1 MPAFA
6 KNRTPSTDTKKPS
19 KAAFFKV
26 QAKLKMGQSGDKY
39 EQEADTVAQQVVE
52 NTHGNSATKVQ
63 QKPLAQTIKPGIQ
76 LKALEEDQ
84 VQKKSEEEETVQAK
98 EEEETVQ
105 AKTEENEEETLQAKS
120 QTTAT
125 PSTSIQER
133 LKNNKHNG
141 EPMAPATQ
149 TRMEQNFGTNLS
161 DVRIHTDA
169 NAQKMS
175 ADLGAQAFT
184 SGRDIYFNEG
194 KYTPG
199 SPEGDG
205 LLAHELT
212 HTIQQGAIATNKSI
226 KINSVKP
233 NKATVSS
240 KETAVPKQDSISEP
254 VKQNS
259 EETKKEGFQSQE
271 NSAQTETQDPKYP
284 TSAQENEAFQEL
296 TESITN
302 RSRAAQTTP
311 DADVSAQA
319 GAAAAPRAAN
329 EQMGGAQANQVEVMN
344 AQEPGVFDAVSFKNR
359 LMERIEAMQLP
370 ANEEEADDFESN
382 NDIDSVTQAGVGMAN
397 AESQQASGAIN
408 QATSTAPD
416 PNSVAQRE
424 VANIP
429 EAPVGQRPATVN
441 ANAAAPP
448 PRPDS
453 QVQAPLQQNVNEI
466 DQQLEANQVTDDMLH
481 NSNEPAFGNALNATN
496 EARDHANQ
504 APAAFR
510 ASEHASLTSAQN
522 SAQQNS
528 NSQLNAMHNSRAASL
543 GSAQLEQQNTATANS
558 AARER
563 IASEINMLFES
574 TKNAV
579 ETILSELEEQV
590 ASKFTTAAE
599 KAKKVFEDYVARKID
614 AYKAERYSGP
624 GGAVTWV
631 GDAFTGLPEEVNAF
645 FEEGREKYIE
655 AMDSELTSMAEYIA
669 QKLTEAK
676 TKITEGKQ
684 QIADYVASQP
694 QELQDIAEEAAGT
707 IQSRFD
713 DLENAVNSKQDEL
726 IESLAQQY
734 QESLA
739 EIDARIEEMQ
749 AENRGLIDMAM
760 GAVMG
765 VIQTIINIKNMLTNL
780 LSAALEAI
788 GAIISDPI
796 GFLMNL
802 IRGVKEGFLNFGTN
816 IMTHLMNGL
825 VTWLTGALGPMGI
838 TIPEDI
844 FSLKGIFSLVMQVLG
859 LTWDYMRQKAVKLLG
874 EPVVQ
879 ALELGFELFQIIR
892 TEGIAGIWEYIK
904 EQFTDLKETVIE
916 GIQDMIITTVV
927 DAGIKWV
934 LGLMSPAGAF
944 VKAAMMIIDIVKFF
958 IERGSQIMALVN
970 AFIEGVKA
978 VASGNVGAIASKI
991 EEALGRAVPV
1001 IIGFLASLLGISGLA
1016 RKVQNLIQRIRQRID
1031 KAIDKLI
1038 LKAKKAFSKLVR
1050 KGKAAAGKFV
1060 DWLGIKKRFKTKD
1073 GKAHKVFL
1081 EEKGGKTEI
1090 MVQSE
1095 KQLVGERLL
1104 KAKQETQAMD
1114 DGEEKNKRLVAEA
1127 NIDTY
1132 LSETRAI
1139 TRKINKEE
1147 AKGAPDA
1154 TKIDNCKEK
1163 LEQKLIST
1171 ADDLETIGVEPGSV
1185 GTGDNAM
1192 LQEIGK
1198 KYLKKNNTEL
1208 SVYGQ
1213 NHEALVNTSGY
1224 HFSSSNNK
1232 KIIVRKE
1239 ASDAFPKLSFDE
1251 EGKLKLG
1258 SSSGSSTP
1266 EHTNYIPKKKKVWEE
1281 NGKYI
1286 VEYHTK
1292 KYDDEG
1298 KEIKEGID
1306 PKFRID
1312 ITYAQALEGSPDEIE
1327 TRQVKGERLKLKPT
1341 GGGRG
1346 KTDSAQA
1353 GFHNA
1358 HLIADRFGGSGKNS
1372 AMNIYPSSPLYN
1384 TKDMKGKEDTIA
1396 NLLSNPSSTHRTA
1409 NFDMSVKATIRGE
1422 KANRSALQA
1431 MINEEAKKD
1440 NELQVTD
1447 INRDMANDLTTLVRK
1462 DILGKPGQFQNVLYK
1477 VNSKIM
1483 DSDNPEAG
1491 EKEKNITKSIG
1502 IDTGYTDLIN
1512 KLLKEK

>member
-6 KNRTPSTDTKKPS
+6 KNRTSSTDTKKPS

-39 EQEADTVAQQVVE
+39 EQEADNVAQQVVE

-105 AKTEENEEETLQAKS
+105 AKTEENEEETLQAKL

-184 SGRDIYFNEG
+184 SCRDIYFNEG
-194 KYTPG
+194 KYAPG

-205 LLAHELT
+205 LLAHEVT
-212 HTIQQGAIATNKSI
+212 HTIQQGAIAANKSVTT
-226 KINSVKP
+226 SPSKP
-233 NKATVSS
+233 KKATVSS

-259 EETKKEGFQSQE
+259 EETKKEQFLSQK
-271 NSAQTETQDPKYP
+271 NSAQSDTQDPKYP
-284 TSAQENEAFQEL
+284 ASAQENEAFQEL

-311 DADVSAQA
+311 DAEISAQA

-329 EQMGGAQANQVEVMN
+329 EQMGSAQANQVEVMN

-370 ANEEEADDFESN
+370 SNEEEADDFESN
-382 NDIDSVTQAGVGMAN
+382 NNIDSVTQAGVGMAN
-397 AESQQASGAIN
+397 AESQQASGAID

-416 PNSVAQRE
+416 PNSVTQRE

-429 EAPVGQRPATVN
+429 EAPVGQRPASVN

-448 PRPDS
+448 PRPDR

-466 DQQLEANQVTDDMLH
+466 DQQLEANQVTEDMLH
-481 NSNEPAFGNALNATN
+481 NSNEPTFGNALNATN

-504 APAAFR
+504 ALTAFR
-510 ASEHASLTSAQN
+510 ASEQASLTSAQN

-528 NSQLNAMHNSRAASL
+528 NSQLNAMHNSRASSL

-563 IASEINMLFES
+563 IASEINTLFES

-590 ASKFTTAAE
+590 ASKFTTAAK
-599 KAKKVFEDYVARKID
+599 KAKKVFEAYVAQKMD
-614 AYKAERYSGP
+614 AYKAERYSGL

-655 AMDSELTSMAEYIA
+655 AMDSELTSIAEYIA

-734 QESLA
+734 QKSLA
-739 EIDARIEEMQ
+739 EVDARIEEMQ

-760 GAVMG
+760 GAVLG

-859 LTWDYMRQKAVKLLG
+859 LTWNYMRQKAVKLLG

-1038 LKAKKAFSKLVR
+1038 LKAKKAFKKLGNKV
-1050 KGKAAAGKFV
+1050 KSGVQKFIEWWRV
-1060 DWLGIKKRFKTKD
+1060 KKKFRGQDDKTHTLYFEGNESNPILTVASNPTPFTTFISSVVIGED
-1073 GKAHKVFL
+1073 PNG
-1081 EEKGGKTEI
+1081 
-1090 MVQSE
+1090 E
-1095 KQLVGERLL
+1095 KQ
-1104 KAKQETQAMD
+1104 KAKD
-1114 DGEEKNKRLVAEA
+1114 EA
-1127 NIDTY
+1127 VQIASSIDT
-1132 LSETRAI
+1132 TKRAPLEG
-1139 TRKINKEE
+1139 TTEE
-1147 AKGAPDA
+1147 AKNKSRQD
-1154 TKIDNCKEK
+1154 KKEK
-1163 LEQKLIST
+1163 LEGLLSDLSKRAEKLFGLDVSELPTTKIFKQDAT
-1171 ADDLETIGVEPGSV
+1171 TKGDDTV
-1185 GTGDNAM
+1185 GTEMIAEPLTQKGSGGSIPTSRKHKLFDKLLKRRLGGSSYYIRGHLLNHNTHGPGKWTNMTPLSKEGNKNHESLVESLVKAAVSSGAIVKYSVKPDYSRNA
-1192 LQEIGK
+1192 LATPSSAPADIQQIREAEQHVPTKLVCEAIIIRKKENSFEKTQEIV
-1198 KYLKKNNTEL
+1198 KKNVDNPIDTTITNYQLDSEKKQPVKL
-1208 SVYGQ
+1208 KTDTKD
-1213 NHEALVNTSGY
+1213 HIAANTSGI
-1224 HFSSSNNK
+1224 SRVSINRIK
-1232 KIIVRKE
+1232 DAVDKIDNLKYYDQIIAILNSPAAESGVE
-1239 ASDAFPKLSFDE
+1239 KL
-1251 EGKLKLG
+1251 
-1258 SSSGSSTP
+1258 
-1266 EHTNYIPKKKKVWEE
+1266 
-1281 NGKYI
+1281 
-1286 VEYHTK
+1286 
-1292 KYDDEG
+1292 
-1298 KEIKEGID
+1298 
-1306 PKFRID
+1306 R
-1312 ITYAQALEGSPDEIE
+1312 
-1327 TRQVKGERLKLKPT
+1327 
-1341 GGGRG
+1341 
-1346 KTDSAQA
+1346 
-1353 GFHNA
+1353 
-1358 HLIADRFGGSGKNS
+1358 
-1372 AMNIYPSSPLYN
+1372 AMNN
-1384 TKDMKGKEDTIA
+1384 
-1396 NLLSNPSSTHRTA
+1396 
-1409 NFDMSVKATIRGE
+1409 
-1422 KANRSALQA
+1422 
-1431 MINEEAKKD
+1431 
-1440 NELQVTD
+1440 VTL
-1447 INRDMANDLTTLVRK
+1447 N
-1462 DILGKPGQFQNVLYK
+1462 
-1477 VNSKIM
+1477 
-1483 DSDNPEAG
+1483 
-1491 EKEKNITKSIG
+1491 
-1502 IDTGYTDLIN
+1502 
-1512 KLLKEK
+1512 

>member
-1 MPAFA
+1 
-6 KNRTPSTDTKKPS
+6 
-19 KAAFFKV
+19 
-26 QAKLKMGQSGDKY
+26 
-39 EQEADTVAQQVVE
+39 
-52 NTHGNSATKVQ
+52 
-63 QKPLAQTIKPGIQ
+63 
-76 LKALEEDQ
+76 
-84 VQKKSEEEETVQAK
+84 
-98 EEEETVQ
+98 
-105 AKTEENEEETLQAKS
+105 
-120 QTTAT
+120 
-125 PSTSIQER
+125 
-133 LKNNKHNG
+133 
-141 EPMAPATQ
+141 
-149 TRMEQNFGTNLS
+149 
-161 DVRIHTDA
+161 
-169 NAQKMS
+169 
-175 ADLGAQAFT
+175 
-184 SGRDIYFNEG
+184 
-194 KYTPG
+194 
-199 SPEGDG
+199 
-205 LLAHELT
+205 
-212 HTIQQGAIATNKSI
+212 
-226 KINSVKP
+226 
-233 NKATVSS
+233 
-240 KETAVPKQDSISEP
+240 
-254 VKQNS
+254 
-259 EETKKEGFQSQE
+259 
-271 NSAQTETQDPKYP
+271 
-284 TSAQENEAFQEL
+284 
-296 TESITN
+296 
-302 RSRAAQTTP
+302 
-311 DADVSAQA
+311 
-319 GAAAAPRAAN
+319 
-329 EQMGGAQANQVEVMN
+329 
-344 AQEPGVFDAVSFKNR
+344 
-359 LMERIEAMQLP
+359 
-370 ANEEEADDFESN
+370 
-382 NDIDSVTQAGVGMAN
+382 
-397 AESQQASGAIN
+397 
-408 QATSTAPD
+408 
-416 PNSVAQRE
+416 
-424 VANIP
+424 
-429 EAPVGQRPATVN
+429 
-441 ANAAAPP
+441 
-448 PRPDS
+448 
-453 QVQAPLQQNVNEI
+453 
-466 DQQLEANQVTDDMLH
+466 
-481 NSNEPAFGNALNATN
+481 
-496 EARDHANQ
+496 
-504 APAAFR
+504 
-510 ASEHASLTSAQN
+510 
-522 SAQQNS
+522 
-528 NSQLNAMHNSRAASL
+528 
-543 GSAQLEQQNTATANS
+543 
-558 AARER
+558 
-563 IASEINMLFES
+563 
-574 TKNAV
+574 
-579 ETILSELEEQV
+579 
-590 ASKFTTAAE
+590 
-599 KAKKVFEDYVARKID
+599 
-614 AYKAERYSGP
+614 
-624 GGAVTWV
+624 
-631 GDAFTGLPEEVNAF
+631 
-645 FEEGREKYIE
+645 
-655 AMDSELTSMAEYIA
+655 MDSELTSIAEYIA
-669 QKLTEAK
+669 HKLTKAK

-739 EIDARIEEMQ
+739 EVDARIEEMQ

-780 LSAALEAI
+780 LSAALDAI

-796 GFLMNL
+796 GFLINL

-838 TIPEDI
+838 TIPDDI

-978 VASGNVGAIASKI
+978 VASGNVGAIASQI

-1154 TKIDNCKEK
+1154 TKIEKCKK
-1163 LEQKLIST
+1163 ALEQKLIT
-1171 ADDLETIGVEPGSV
+1171 IAGDLETIGVEPGSV

-1258 SSSGSSTP
+1258 SSSSSSTP
-1266 EHTNYIPKKKKVWEE
+1266 EHTNYIPKEKKVWEE

-1341 GGGRG
+1341 GGSRG

-1396 NLLSNPSSTHRTA
+1396 NLLSNPSSTHSTA

-1440 NELQVTD
+1440 NELQVTN
-1447 INRDMANDLTTLVRK
+1447 INRDMANDLTTLVRN

-1477 VNSKIM
+1477 VNSKII
-1483 DSDNPEAG
+1483 DSDNPESG

>member
-6 KNRTPSTDTKKPS
+6 KNRTPSTDTKKSS

-52 NTHGNSATKVQ
+52 NTHGNSTAKVQ

-76 LKALEEDQ
+76 LKALEEET
-84 VQKKSEEEETVQAK
+84 VQKKSEEEETVQAR

-120 QTTAT
+120 QTSAT
-125 PSTSIQER
+125 PTTNIQES

-161 DVRIHTDA
+161 DVSIHTDA
-169 NAQKMS
+169 NAKKMS

-194 KYTPG
+194 KYAPR
-199 SPEGDG
+199 SPEGDA

-212 HTIQQGAIATNKSI
+212 HTIQQGAIATNKSAKTNSI
-226 KINSVKP
+226 KPK
-233 NKATVSS
+233 KAIVAS
-240 KETAVPKQDSISEP
+240 KETAVPKQDSISGS

-259 EETKKEGFQSQE
+259 EETKKVEFQSQE
-271 NSAQTETQDPKYP
+271 NSEQSDTQDPKYP

-311 DADVSAQA
+311 DAEVSAQA

-359 LMERIEAMQLP
+359 LMQRIEAMQLP

-382 NDIDSVTQAGVGMAN
+382 NDINSVTQAGVMMAN

-429 EAPVGQRPATVN
+429 EAPVGQRPAPLN

-448 PRPDS
+448 TRPDS
-453 QVQAPLQQNVNEI
+453 QVQAPLEQNVNEI
-466 DQQLEANQVTDDMLH
+466 NQQLDANQVTDEMLD
-481 NSNEPAFGNALNATN
+481 NSNEPTFGSALSATN

-504 APAAFR
+504 APTAFR
-510 ASEHASLTSAQN
+510 ASEQASLTSAQN

-563 IASEINMLFES
+563 IASEINTLFES
-574 TKNAV
+574 TKNLV

-599 KAKKVFEDYVARKID
+599 KAKKVFEDYVARKMD
-614 AYKAERYSGP
+614 AYKAERYSGL

-655 AMDSELTSMAEYIA
+655 AMDNELTSIAEYIA

-734 QESLA
+734 QKSLA
-739 EIDARIEEMQ
+739 EVDARIEEMQ

-760 GAVMG
+760 GAVLG

-859 LTWDYMRQKAVKLLG
+859 LTWNYMRQKAVKLLG

-1038 LKAKKAFSKLVR
+1038 LKAKKAFKKLGNKV
-1050 KGKAAAGKFV
+1050 KSGVQKFIEWWRV
-1060 DWLGIKKRFKTKD
+1060 KKKFRGQDDKTHTLYFEGNESNPILTVASNPTPFTTFISSVVIGED
-1073 GKAHKVFL
+1073 PNG
-1081 EEKGGKTEI
+1081 
-1090 MVQSE
+1090 E
-1095 KQLVGERLL
+1095 KQ
-1104 KAKQETQAMD
+1104 KAKD
-1114 DGEEKNKRLVAEA
+1114 EA
-1127 NIDTY
+1127 VQIASSIDT
-1132 LSETRAI
+1132 TKRAPLEG
-1139 TRKINKEE
+1139 TTEE
-1147 AKGAPDA
+1147 AKNKSRQD
-1154 TKIDNCKEK
+1154 KKEK
-1163 LEQKLIST
+1163 LEGLLSDLSKRAEKLFGLDVSELPTTKIFKQDAT
-1171 ADDLETIGVEPGSV
+1171 TKGDDTV
-1185 GTGDNAM
+1185 GTEMIAEPLTQKGSGGSIPTSRKHKLFDKLLKRRLGGSSYYIRGHLLNHNTHGPGKWTNMTPLSKEGNKNHESLVESLVKAAVSSGAIVKYSVKPDYSRNA
-1192 LQEIGK
+1192 LATPSSAPADIQQIREAEQHVPTKLVCEAIIIRKKENSFEKTQEIV
-1198 KYLKKNNTEL
+1198 KKNVDNPIDTTITNYQLDSEKKQPVKL
-1208 SVYGQ
+1208 KTDTKD
-1213 NHEALVNTSGY
+1213 HIAANTSGI
-1224 HFSSSNNK
+1224 SRVSINRIK
-1232 KIIVRKE
+1232 DAVDKIDNLKYYDQIIAILNSPAAESGVE
-1239 ASDAFPKLSFDE
+1239 KL
-1251 EGKLKLG
+1251 
-1258 SSSGSSTP
+1258 
-1266 EHTNYIPKKKKVWEE
+1266 
-1281 NGKYI
+1281 
-1286 VEYHTK
+1286 
-1292 KYDDEG
+1292 
-1298 KEIKEGID
+1298 
-1306 PKFRID
+1306 R
-1312 ITYAQALEGSPDEIE
+1312 
-1327 TRQVKGERLKLKPT
+1327 
-1341 GGGRG
+1341 
-1346 KTDSAQA
+1346 
-1353 GFHNA
+1353 
-1358 HLIADRFGGSGKNS
+1358 
-1372 AMNIYPSSPLYN
+1372 AMNN
-1384 TKDMKGKEDTIA
+1384 
-1396 NLLSNPSSTHRTA
+1396 
-1409 NFDMSVKATIRGE
+1409 
-1422 KANRSALQA
+1422 
-1431 MINEEAKKD
+1431 
-1440 NELQVTD
+1440 VTL
-1447 INRDMANDLTTLVRK
+1447 N
-1462 DILGKPGQFQNVLYK
+1462 
-1477 VNSKIM
+1477 
-1483 DSDNPEAG
+1483 
-1491 EKEKNITKSIG
+1491 
-1502 IDTGYTDLIN
+1502 
-1512 KLLKEK
+1512 

>member
-6 KNRTPSTDTKKPS
+6 KNRTPSTDTKKSS

-63 QKPLAQTIKPGIQ
+63 QQPLAQTIKPGIQ

-84 VQKKSEEEETVQAK
+84 VQKKSEEEETLQAK

-120 QTTAT
+120 QTTNT
-125 PSTSIQER
+125 PTTSIQER

-149 TRMEQNFGTNLS
+149 TRMEQNFGTTLS
-161 DVRIHTDA
+161 AVRIHTDA

-175 ADLGAQAFT
+175 ADIGAQAFT

-194 KYTPG
+194 KYAPG

-212 HTIQQGAIATNKSI
+212 HTIQQGAIATNKSV
-226 KINSVKP
+226 KTNSVKP

-259 EETKKEGFQSQE
+259 EATKKEGFQAQE
-271 NSAQTETQDPKYP
+271 NSAQTETQAPSYP
-284 TSAQENEAFQEL
+284 ASAQENEAFQEL

-302 RSRAAQTTP
+302 RSRAAQATP
-311 DADVSAQA
+311 NAEISAQA

-344 AQEPGVFDAVSFKNR
+344 AQEPGVFDAANFKNR

-370 ANEEEADDFESN
+370 ANEEEAGDFESN

-397 AESQQASGAIN
+397 AENQQASGAIN

-416 PNSVAQRE
+416 PNSIAQRE

-429 EAPVGQRPATVN
+429 EAPVGQRPAPVN

-448 PRPDS
+448 LRPDS

-466 DQQLEANQVTDDMLH
+466 DQQLEANEVTEDMLH
-481 NSNEPAFGNALNATN
+481 NSNEPTFGSALSATN

-504 APAAFR
+504 APTAFR
-510 ASEHASLTSAQN
+510 ASEQASLTSAQN

-528 NSQLNAMHNSRAASL
+528 NAQLNAMHNSRASSL
-543 GSAQLEQQNTATANS
+543 GNAQLDQQNTATANS

-563 IASEINMLFES
+563 IASEINTLFES

-599 KAKKVFEDYVARKID
+599 TAKKVFEDYVARKMD
-614 AYKAERYSGP
+614 AYKAERYSGL

-655 AMDSELTSMAEYIA
+655 AMDSELTSIAEYIA

-739 EIDARIEEMQ
+739 EVDARIEKMQ

-760 GAVMG
+760 VAVMG

-780 LSAALEAI
+780 LSAALHAI

-892 TEGIAGIWEYIK
+892 TEGIVGIWEYIK

-927 DAGIKWV
+927 DAGIKWI

-978 VASGNVGAIASKI
+978 VASGNIGAIASKI

-1031 KAIDKLI
+1031 KAIDKLT
-1038 LKAKKAFSKLVR
+1038 LKAKKAFKKLGNKV
-1050 KGKAAAGKFV
+1050 KSGVQKFIEWWRV
-1060 DWLGIKKRFKTKD
+1060 KKKFRGQDDKTHTLYFEGNESNPILTVASNPTPFTTFISSVVIGED
-1073 GKAHKVFL
+1073 PNG
-1081 EEKGGKTEI
+1081 
-1090 MVQSE
+1090 E
-1095 KQLVGERLL
+1095 KQ
-1104 KAKQETQAMD
+1104 KAKD
-1114 DGEEKNKRLVAEA
+1114 EA
-1127 NIDTY
+1127 VQIASSIDT
-1132 LSETRAI
+1132 TKRAPLEG
-1139 TRKINKEE
+1139 TTEE
-1147 AKGAPDA
+1147 AKNKSRLD
-1154 TKIDNCKEK
+1154 KKEK
-1163 LEQKLIST
+1163 LEALLLDLSKRAEKVFGLDVSELPTTKIFKQDATTKG
-1171 ADDLETIGVEPGSV
+1171 DDTV
-1185 GTGDNAM
+1185 GTEMIAEP
-1192 LQEIGK
+1192 LTQK
-1198 KYLKKNNTEL
+1198 
-1208 SVYGQ
+1208 
-1213 NHEALVNTSGY
+1213 
-1224 HFSSSNNK
+1224 
-1232 KIIVRKE
+1232 
-1239 ASDAFPKLSFDE
+1239 
-1251 EGKLKLG
+1251 G
-1258 SSSGSSTP
+1258 S
-1266 EHTNYIPKKKKVWEE
+1266 
-1281 NGKYI
+1281 
-1286 VEYHTK
+1286 
-1292 KYDDEG
+1292 
-1298 KEIKEGID
+1298 
-1306 PKFRID
+1306 
-1312 ITYAQALEGSPDEIE
+1312 
-1327 TRQVKGERLKLKPT
+1327 
-1341 GGGRG
+1341 
-1346 KTDSAQA
+1346 
-1353 GFHNA
+1353 
-1358 HLIADRFGGSGKNS
+1358 GGSIPTSRKHK
-1372 AMNIYPSSPLYN
+1372 L
-1384 TKDMKGKEDTIA
+1384 
-1396 NLLSNPSSTHRTA
+1396 
-1409 NFDMSVKATIRGE
+1409 FD
-1422 KANRSALQA
+1422 
-1431 MINEEAKKD
+1431 
-1440 NELQVTD
+1440 
-1447 INRDMANDLTTLVRK
+1447 
-1462 DILGKPGQFQNVLYK
+1462 
-1477 VNSKIM
+1477 
-1483 DSDNPEAG
+1483 
-1491 EKEKNITKSIG
+1491 
-1502 IDTGYTDLIN
+1502 
-1512 KLLKEK
+1512 KLLKRRLGGSSYYIRGHLLNHNTHGPGKWTNMTPLSKEGNKNHESLVESLVKAAVSSGAIVKYSVKPDYSRNELATPSSASADIQEIREAEQHVPTKLVCEAIIIRKKENSFEKTQEIVKKNVDNPIDTTITNYQLDSEKKQPVKLKTDTKDHIAANTTGISRVSINRIKDAVDKIDNLKYYDQIIATLNSPAAEAGVEKLRAMNNVTLN

>member
-1 MPAFA
+1 MPAFS

-39 EQEADTVAQQVVE
+39 EQEADNVAQQVVE

-84 VQKKSEEEETVQAK
+84 VQKKSEEEEAVQAK

-105 AKTEENEEETLQAKS
+105 AKTEENEEETLQAKL

-161 DVRIHTDA
+161 DVRIHTDV

-194 KYTPG
+194 KYAPG

-212 HTIQQGAIATNKSI
+212 HTIQQGAIANNKSV
-226 KINSVKP
+226 KTNSVKP
-233 NKATVSS
+233 KNTTASS
-240 KETAVPKQDSISEP
+240 KETAAPKQDSISEP

-259 EETKKEGFQSQE
+259 EETKKEQFQSQE
-271 NSAQTETQDPKYP
+271 NSVQTKTQDPKYP

-311 DADVSAQA
+311 DAEVSAQA

-382 NDIDSVTQAGVGMAN
+382 NNIDSVTQAGVGMAN

-429 EAPVGQRPATVN
+429 EAPVGQRPAPVN

-466 DQQLEANQVTDDMLH
+466 DQQLEANQVTEDMLH
-481 NSNEPAFGNALNATN
+481 NSNEPTFGGALSATN

-510 ASEHASLTSAQN
+510 ASEQASLTSAQN

-543 GSAQLEQQNTATANS
+543 GSTQLEQQNTATANS

-563 IASEINMLFES
+563 IASEINTLFEN

-590 ASKFTTAAE
+590 ASMFTTAAE

-614 AYKAERYSGP
+614 AYKAERYSGL

-631 GDAFTGLPEEVNAF
+631 GDAFTGLPDEVNAF

-655 AMDSELTSMAEYIA
+655 AMDSELTSIAEYIA

-694 QELQDIAEEAAGT
+694 QELQDIAEEAAGS

-739 EIDARIEEMQ
+739 EVDARIEEMQ

-970 AFIEGVKA
+970 AFIEGVRA

-1038 LKAKKAFSKLVR
+1038 LKAKKAFKKLGNKVKSGVQKFIEWWR
-1050 KGKAAAGKFV
+1050 VKKKFRGQDDKTHTLYFEGNESNPVLTVASNPTPFTSFISSVVIGEDPKGEKQKA
-1060 DWLGIKKRFKTKD
+1060 KD
-1073 GKAHKVFL
+1073 EAVQIA
-1081 EEKGGKTEI
+1081 TEI
-1090 MVQSE
+1090 D
-1095 KQLVGERLL
+1095 
-1104 KAKQETQAMD
+1104 TT
-1114 DGEEKNKRLVAEA
+1114 KRAPLEGS
-1127 NIDTY
+1127 T
-1132 LSETRAI
+1132 
-1139 TRKINKEE
+1139 EE
-1147 AKGAPDA
+1147 AKNKSRQD
-1154 TKIDNCKEK
+1154 KKEK
-1163 LEQKLIST
+1163 LEGLLSDLSKRAEKLFGLDVSELPTTKIFKQDAT
-1171 ADDLETIGVEPGSV
+1171 TKGEDTV
-1185 GTGDNAM
+1185 GTEMIAEPLTQKGSGGSIPTSRKHKLFDKLLKRRLGGSSYYIRGHLLNHNTHGPGKWTNMTPLSKEGNKNHESLVESLVKAAVSSGAIVKYSVKPDYSRNA
-1192 LQEIGK
+1192 LATPSSAPADIQEIR
-1198 KYLKKNNTEL
+1198 
-1208 SVYGQ
+1208 
-1213 NHEALVNTSGY
+1213 EAEQHVPTKLVCEA
-1224 HFSSSNNK
+1224 
-1232 KIIVRKE
+1232 IIVRKKE
-1239 ASDAFPKLSFDE
+1239 NSFEKTQEIVKKNVENPIDTSINNYQLDSE
-1251 EGKLKLG
+1251 KKQPVKLKTDNKDHIAANTTGISRVSINRIKDAVDTIDNL
-1258 SSSGSSTP
+1258 
-1266 EHTNYIPKKKKVWEE
+1266 NY
-1281 NGKYI
+1281 
-1286 VEYHTK
+1286 
-1292 KYDDEG
+1292 YDQIIE
-1298 KEIKEGID
+1298 
-1306 PKFRID
+1306 
-1312 ITYAQALEGSPDEIE
+1312 ALESPAAKAGVE
-1327 TRQVKGERLKLKPT
+1327 KLRT
-1341 GGGRG
+1341 
-1346 KTDSAQA
+1346 
-1353 GFHNA
+1353 
-1358 HLIADRFGGSGKNS
+1358 
-1372 AMNIYPSSPLYN
+1372 MNN
-1384 TKDMKGKEDTIA
+1384 
-1396 NLLSNPSSTHRTA
+1396 
-1409 NFDMSVKATIRGE
+1409 
-1422 KANRSALQA
+1422 
-1431 MINEEAKKD
+1431 
-1440 NELQVTD
+1440 VTL
-1447 INRDMANDLTTLVRK
+1447 N
-1462 DILGKPGQFQNVLYK
+1462 
-1477 VNSKIM
+1477 
-1483 DSDNPEAG
+1483 
-1491 EKEKNITKSIG
+1491 
-1502 IDTGYTDLIN
+1502 
-1512 KLLKEK
+1512 